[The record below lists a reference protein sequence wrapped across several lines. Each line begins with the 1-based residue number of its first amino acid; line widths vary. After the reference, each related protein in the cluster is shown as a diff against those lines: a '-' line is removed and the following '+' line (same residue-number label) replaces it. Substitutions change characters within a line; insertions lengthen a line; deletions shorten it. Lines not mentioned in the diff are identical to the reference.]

1 MLNLF
6 IVLPMSS
13 GAGVTALAALGLG
26 IAAVLFAIVS
36 SRISFGS
43 QFKGNKMAEAGREPF
58 NVFGPVR
65 KIRSFRTKI
74 PGKAGD

>member
-26 IAAVLFAIVS
+26 LAAVLFAIVS

-43 QFKGNKMAEAGREPF
+43 QFKGN
-58 NVFGPVR
+58 
-65 KIRSFRTKI
+65 
-74 PGKAGD
+74 